1 MTPLNIRLVSLTLL
15 KLFHSKDGDLL
26 IIQFYFISIILN
38 LILFISIILCLI
50 LLISTETTS
59 MLHIID

>member
-26 IIQFYFISIILN
+26 IIQFYFILN
-38 LILFISIILCLI
+38 LIFFISIILCLI